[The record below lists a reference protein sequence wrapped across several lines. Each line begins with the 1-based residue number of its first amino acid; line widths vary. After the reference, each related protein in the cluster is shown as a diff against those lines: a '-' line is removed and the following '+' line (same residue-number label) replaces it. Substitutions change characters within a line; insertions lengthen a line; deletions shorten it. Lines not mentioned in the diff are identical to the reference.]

1 MLAWKNIYLTMKLI
15 TMKLY
20 KLSLFAFIIFFSL
33 KANSQQII
41 TPTQQETEEFIEQTL
56 EGYPWSDGVSINYV
70 DYETNNGKRVMKIH
84 TFWYM
89 AEVGGN
95 EKNGMNDYY
104 EFNSEDIQSVS
115 FIESKVNIQVI
126 FTFKEGKTS
135 KHFQKELNTNEPIK
149 KFTIYL
155 GKSAIQ
161 DNIPTR
167 LKKAFDNY
175 VYQTSG
181 VKKSTAY

>member
-1 MLAWKNIYLTMKLI
+1 MKSV
-15 TMKLY
+15 KLLL
-20 KLSLFAFIIFFSL
+20 LSIMILLSFQS
-33 KANSQQII
+33 KSQVNSTK

-56 EGYPWSDGVSINYV
+56 EGYPWSDGVSINYI
-70 DYETNNGKRVMKIH
+70 DYDLKNGKRVMKIH

-104 EFNSEDIQSVS
+104 EFNSEDLQSVT
-115 FIESKVNIQVI
+115 FVESRVNIQVI
-126 FTFKEGKTS
+126 FTFKEGKS
-135 KHFQKELNTNEPIK
+135 SSHIQKELNTNETVK

-161 DNIPTR
+161 DNIPIR
-167 LKKAFDNY
+167 LKKAFDTY
-175 VYQTSG
+175 IYQVSG
-181 VKKSTAY
+181 IKKSTAY